1 MEGSVTTTPNVTG
14 LAGDGLVTEGTAM
27 PERLE
32 VWELP
37 APESETLSVALREPT
52 AAGVKVTFIKQ
63 NEPFARELPHEV
75 VWEKSPA
82 FAPVKEIEML
92 VTVEPLLLAS
102 VKTAG
107 LSELGWP
114 TTVVAKV

>member
-1 MEGSVTTTPNVTG
+1 MGSVTTTPNVTG
-14 LAGDGLVTEGTAM
+14 LAGDGLITEGTAT
-27 PERLE
+27 PRRLE
-32 VWELP
+32 VCGLLE
-37 APESETLSVALREPT
+37 AESEALSVAARRPI

-63 NEPFARELPHEV
+63 LEPLARELPHDV

-92 VTVEPLLLAS
+92 VMVEPLLFAS
-102 VKTAG
+102 VKTDG
-107 LSELGWP
+107 LSELAWP